1 MDALQIWLQPI
12 VLLTAFIF
20 FWRKAKLGRNE
31 LKEDVQRME
40 SHLREDMRN
49 MESRMM
55 KGLDK
60 MDTRIDRLDARVGR
74 IEDIMLEQSKAN

>member
-20 FWRKAKLGRNE
+20 FWREAKLGSNE

-74 IEDIMLEQSKAN
+74 IENIMLEQSKAN

>member
-20 FWRKAKLGRNE
+20 FWREAKLGRNE

-55 KGLDK
+55 KGLNK
-60 MDTRIDRLDARVGR
+60 METRIDRLDACVAR
-74 IEDIMLEQSKAN
+74 IKNIMLGQSKAN

>member
-20 FWRKAKLGRNE
+20 FWREAKLGRNE
-31 LKEDVQRME
+31 LKEDLQRME

-74 IEDIMLEQSKAN
+74 IENIMLEQSKAN

>member
-20 FWRKAKLGRNE
+20 FWREAKLGSNE

-40 SHLREDMRN
+40 SHLRVDMRN

>member
-20 FWRKAKLGRNE
+20 FWRESKLGRNE
-31 LKEDVQRME
+31 LKEDLQRME

-74 IEDIMLEQSKAN
+74 IENIMLEQSKAN

>member
-20 FWRKAKLGRNE
+20 FWRESKLSRNE
-31 LKEDVQRME
+31 LKEDLQRME

-60 MDTRIDRLDARVGR
+60 MDTRIDRLDSRVGR
-74 IEDIMLEQSKAN
+74 IENIMLEQSKAN